1 MESADAEFLALER
14 EANAEPGGGG
24 APTKKMAKRPKPPPR
39 RRYSMSLTQGA
50 LDDFLAVV
58 DLPESIAE
66 EVSASQTLEVTCPEG
81 VAAGDTL
88 FLQYNDDEIEVT
100 VPEGIGPGDDF
111 EVSVEVSRPSPRCAD
126 RSITIPSPRSNAH

>member
-1 MESADAEFLALER
+1 MLRRMSEE
-14 EANAEPGGGG
+14 GGVG
-24 APTKKMAKRPKPPPR
+24 PPDG

-81 VAAGDTL
+81 VSAGDTL

-111 EVSVEVSRPSPRCAD
+111 EVSVEVSSPRCAD
-126 RSITIPSPRSNAH
+126 RWLA

>member
-1 MESADAEFLALER
+1 
-14 EANAEPGGGG
+14 
-24 APTKKMAKRPKPPPR
+24 
-39 RRYSMSLTQGA
+39 MSLCCPGPRPRNSFFGGA

-81 VAAGDTL
+81 VSAGDTL

-111 EVSVEVSRPSPRCAD
+111 EVSVEVSSPRCAD
-126 RSITIPSPRSNAH
+126 RWLA